1 MATSK
6 LVLLPDSLV
15 RWHHCSCSEVGGVTV
30 LASWLDGPASYILCS
45 SGTARYTLWSGVDTR
60 GALRLPLFR
69 WGCKQPSLSGQH
81 HELDSMTGK
90 VFNLGSCLGI
100 HIPDGAA
107 AWKQNCSLCS
117 EFSKATAI
125 EQISVFALLFGK
137 VTDCISGLGGT
148 FNCTPQLDGAASVS
162 SWTG

>member
-15 RWHHCSCSEVGGVTV
+15 RWHRCSCSEAGGVTV
-30 LASWLDGPASYILCS
+30 LALWLDGPASYILCS
-45 SGTARYTLWSGVDTR
+45 SGTARHTLWSGVDTR

-69 WGCKQPSLSGQH
+69 WGCKQPSPAGQRP
-81 HELDSMTGK
+81 ELDSMIGQ
-90 VFNLGSCLGI
+90 VFNLGSCSGI

-107 AWKQNCSLCS
+107 AWKQNCSHCS

-137 VTDCISGLGGT
+137 VIDRVSGLGGT
-148 FNCTPQLDGAASVS
+148 FSYTPQLDGAASVS
-162 SWTG
+162 SRTG